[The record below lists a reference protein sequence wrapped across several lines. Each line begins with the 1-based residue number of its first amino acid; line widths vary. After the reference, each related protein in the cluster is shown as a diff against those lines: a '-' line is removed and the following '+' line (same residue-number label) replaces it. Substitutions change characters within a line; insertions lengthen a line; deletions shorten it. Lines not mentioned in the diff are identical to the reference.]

1 MALVFRALFNSWRC
15 CHHTGVINAY
25 FFLGQCFF
33 ALTMTCYSIFLRG
46 GVPGVLGKLFIN
58 FFFYRV
64 SRYFRCVCFSHTS
77 RHRKLFLFFFCI
89 PVFLLFFSVLSFWSV
104 ERVYVGIAS
113 RLSFVISVVL
123 FSLTTLDST
132 FLNIFSPFFSF
143 FFFFQVVCISFY
155 QQMAFVLSI
164 VSRTSVVLCIF
175 INSTKHRSLF
185 VIFVF
190 LLQVIFL
197 FLR

>member
-1 MALVFRALFNSWRC
+1 MALLSPHWSNKRVFFSWSVFFC
-15 CHHTGVINAY
+15 THNDVLLY
-25 FFLGQCFF
+25 FFARRRSGCSRKTF
-33 ALTMTCYSIFLRG
+33 Y
-46 GVPGVLGKLFIN
+46 KL
-58 FFFYRV
+58 FFYRV

-143 FFFFQVVCISFY
+143 FFFFKSYVFRSTSKWRSFLVSFLGHLLFY
-155 QQMAFVLSI
+155 VSLLTQLNTEAFL
-164 VSRTSVVLCIF
+164 
-175 INSTKHRSLF
+175 
-185 VIFVF
+185 
-190 LLQVIFL
+190 
-197 FLR
+197 